1 MLIQSVPLALWL
13 ACANASTILPDQ
25 ILQAQWGT
33 WMGVAAI
40 VLSMIVNALMTGL
53 IVFRILKVKPF
64 TRVKPELHPSG
75 DPLQTL
81 SSLGSYS
88 GFKYWSVLSII
99 IESGMALFCVQLI
112 RVVLQV
118 IDILEMT
125 SSDVPLNALEIVI
138 PIHEILNVST
148 IKTSIITTSYHGV
161 CVGYNTYYHLSA
173 GLNGVIFLRR
183 EIPDRIYRR
192 EFTF

>member
-1 MLIQSVPLALWL
+1 
-13 ACANASTILPDQ
+13 
-25 ILQAQWGT
+25 
-33 WMGVAAI
+33 MGVAAI

-64 TRVKPELHPSG
+64 QVTRVKPELHPSAAG

-81 SSLGSYS
+81 SALGSYS

-173 GLNGVIFLRR
+173 GLNEVIFLRR

>member
-64 TRVKPELHPSG
+64 QVTRVKPELHPSAAG

-81 SSLGSYS
+81 SALVMCWLRPEAGSRARP
-88 GFKYWSVLSII
+88 GQK
-99 IESGMALFCVQLI
+99 
-112 RVVLQV
+112 
-118 IDILEMT
+118 
-125 SSDVPLNALEIVI
+125 
-138 PIHEILNVST
+138 
-148 IKTSIITTSYHGV
+148 
-161 CVGYNTYYHLSA
+161 
-173 GLNGVIFLRR
+173 
-183 EIPDRIYRR
+183 
-192 EFTF
+192 